1 MPTPSPVDI
10 WETTESQQ
18 RQKTRI
24 DGKVVE
30 TRVYRVTGYDN
41 ARDAE
46 AALIASSELPASLGP
61 EADGTVFRRTAFQ
74 TNPVA
79 DTNDIWD
86 ITVPFESQVNTER
99 TFAGSTAGGSFNITQ
114 GYGVT
119 SYAPSGATAPNFQGA
134 INVNEQ
140 GVQGVD
146 IIVPQFEFSM
156 TKTQENGFVSLSY
169 AATLARMTGKV
180 NDAAFE
186 SFAAGELLFLGAD
199 FSQQSNGSATLT
211 YKFSASPNR
220 TGITIGSITGI
231 AKKGHEYLWVFY
243 RPNLSGQLLV
253 RVPVAVYVH
262 KVYEEGD
269 FTTLGI
275 TS

>member
-1 MPTPSPVDI
+1 MPITSPVDI
-10 WETTESQQ
+10 YETPDSQSRQ
-18 RQKTRI
+18 RTRI
-24 DGKVVE
+24 DGRVVE

-46 AALIASSELPASLGP
+46 AALIASAELPASLGP
-61 EADGTVFRRTAFQ
+61 EADGTVFRRIAFN
-74 TNPVA
+74 TVPVS

-86 ITVPFESQVNTER
+86 ITVPYESQVNTER

-119 SYAPSGATAPNFQGA
+119 AYAPPSATAPNFQGA

-146 IIVPQFEFSM
+146 VIVPQFEFSL
-156 TKTQENGFVSLSY
+156 TKTQENGFVSLAY
-169 AATLARMTGKV
+169 TATLARMTGKT
-180 NDAAFE
+180 NNATFE
-186 SFAAGELLFLGAD
+186 NFNAGELLFLGAD
-199 FSQQSNGSATLT
+199 FSQQSSGSATIT

-243 RPNLSGQLLV
+243 RPNLSGNFLV
-253 RVPVAVYVH
+253 RIPVAVYVH

-269 FTTLGI
+269 FSTLGI

>member
-1 MPTPSPVDI
+1 MPITSPVDI
-10 WETTESQQ
+10 YETPDSQSRQ
-18 RQKTRI
+18 RTRI
-24 DGKVVE
+24 DGRVVE

-46 AALIASSELPASLGP
+46 AALIASAELPASLGP
-61 EADGTVFRRTAFQ
+61 EADGTVFRRIAFN
-74 TNPVA
+74 TVPVS

-86 ITVPFESQVNTER
+86 ITVPYESQVNTER

-119 SYAPSGATAPNFQGA
+119 SYAASGSAPNFQGA

-146 IIVPQFEFSM
+146 VIVPQFEFSL
-156 TKTQENGFVSLSY
+156 TKTQENGFVSLAY
-169 AATLARMTGKV
+169 TATLARMTGKV
-180 NDAAFE
+180 NNATFE
-186 SFAAGELLFLGAD
+186 NFNAGELLFLGAD
-199 FSQQSNGSATLT
+199 FSQQSSGSATIT

-243 RPNLSGQLLV
+243 RPNLSGNFLV
-253 RVPVAVYVH
+253 RIPVAVYVH

-269 FTTLGI
+269 FSTLWI
-275 TS
+275 L

>member
-1 MPTPSPVDI
+1 MPITSPVDI
-10 WETTESQQ
+10 YETPDSQARQ
-18 RQKTRI
+18 RTRV

-46 AALIASSELPASLGP
+46 AALIASSELPANLGP
-61 EADGTVFRRTAFQ
+61 EADGTVFRRIAFN
-74 TNPVA
+74 TVPVS

-86 ITVPFESQVNTER
+86 ITVPYESQVFTER
-99 TFAGSTAGGSFNITQ
+99 TFAGSTSGGSFNITQ

-119 SYAPSGATAPNFQGA
+119 SYAPPSGTAPNFQGA

-146 IIVPQFEFSM
+146 VIVPQFEFSL
-156 TKTQENGFVSLSY
+156 TKTQENGFVSLAY
-169 AATLARMTGKV
+169 TATLARMTGKT
-180 NDAAFE
+180 NNATFE
-186 SFAAGELLFLGAD
+186 NFNAGELLFLGAD

-243 RPNLSGQLLV
+243 RPNLSGNFLV
-253 RVPVAVYVH
+253 RIPVAVYVH
-262 KVYEEGD
+262 KVYEDGD
-269 FTTLGI
+269 FSTLGI

>member
-1 MPTPSPVDI
+1 VC
-10 WETTESQQ
+10 
-18 RQKTRI
+18 
-24 DGKVVE
+24 
-30 TRVYRVTGYDN
+30 
-41 ARDAE
+41 
-46 AALIASSELPASLGP
+46 SSDLP
-61 EADGTVFRRTAFQ
+61 EADGTVFRRIAFN
-74 TNPVA
+74 TVPVS

-86 ITVPFESQVNTER
+86 ITVPYESQVNTER

-119 SYAPSGATAPNFQGA
+119 SYTPAYSPPRLTPPYFQPAPDFQGA

-146 IIVPQFEFSM
+146 VIVPQFEFSF
-156 TKTQENGFVSLSY
+156 TKSQENGFVSLSY
-169 AATLARMTGKV
+169 AATLARMTGKT
-180 NDAAFE
+180 NNAPFE
-186 SFAAGELLFLGAD
+186 NFDAGELLFLGAD
-199 FSQQSNGSATLT
+199 FSQQSSGPATVT

-243 RPNLSGQLLV
+243 RPNLSGNFLV
-253 RVPVAVYVH
+253 RIPVAVYVH
-262 KVYEEGD
+262 KVYEDGD
-269 FTTLGI
+269 FNTLGI

>member
-1 MPTPSPVDI
+1 MPITSPVDI
-10 WETTESQQ
+10 YETPDSQARQ
-18 RQKTRI
+18 RTRI

-46 AALIASSELPASLGP
+46 AALIASSELPANLGP
-61 EADGTVFRRTAFQ
+61 EADGTVFRRIAFN
-74 TNPVA
+74 TVPVS

-86 ITVPFESQVNTER
+86 ITVPYESQVNTER
-99 TFAGSTAGGSFNITQ
+99 TFAGSTSGGSFNITQ

-119 SYAPSGATAPNFQGA
+119 SYAPSGITAPNFQGA

-146 IIVPQFEFSM
+146 VIVPQFEFSL
-156 TKTQENGFVSLSY
+156 TKTQDNGFVSLSY
-169 AATLARMTGKV
+169 AATLARMTGKT
-180 NDAAFE
+180 NNATFE
-186 SFAAGELLFLGAD
+186 TFEPGELLFLGAD

-243 RPNLSGQLLV
+243 RPNLSGNFLV
-253 RVPVAVYVH
+253 RIPVAVYVH
-262 KVYEEGD
+262 KVYEDGD
-269 FTTLGI
+269 FSTLGI

>member
-1 MPTPSPVDI
+1 MPITSQVDI
-10 WETTESQQ
+10 YETPDSQARQ
-18 RQKTRI
+18 RTRI

-46 AALIASSELPASLGP
+46 AALIASSELPANLGP
-61 EADGTVFRRTAFQ
+61 EADGTVFRRIAFN
-74 TNPVA
+74 TVPVS

-86 ITVPFESQVNTER
+86 ITVPYESQVYTER
-99 TFAGSTAGGSFNITQ
+99 TFAGSTSGGSFNVTQ

-119 SYAPSGATAPNFQGA
+119 SYAAPGGTAPNFQGA

-146 IIVPQFEFSM
+146 VIVPQFEFSL

-169 AATLARMTGKV
+169 AATLARMTGKT
-180 NDAAFE
+180 NNAAFE
-186 SFAAGELLFLGAD
+186 TFAAGELLFLGAD
-199 FSQQSNGSATLT
+199 FSQQSSGSATLT

-220 TGITIGSITGI
+220 TGLTIGSITGI

-243 RPNLSGQLLV
+243 RPNLSGNFLV
-253 RVPVAVYVH
+253 RIPVAVYVH
-262 KVYEEGD
+262 KVYEDGD
-269 FTTLGI
+269 FSTLQI
-275 TS
+275 T